1 MQSDGEDLYTEGEEH
16 FYDEDGEFGVG
27 VSAQPAEDSED
38 GFFWNG

>member
-27 VSAQPAEDSED
+27 VPQQPPDEPEE
-38 GFFWNG
+38 GFF